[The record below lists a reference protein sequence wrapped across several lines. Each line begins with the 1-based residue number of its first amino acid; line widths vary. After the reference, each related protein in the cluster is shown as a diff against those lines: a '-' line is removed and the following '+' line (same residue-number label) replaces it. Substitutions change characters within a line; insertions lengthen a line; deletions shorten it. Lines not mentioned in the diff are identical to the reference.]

1 MSICRS
7 KEPASAC
14 AEEVYFAPISV
25 CVFDAIWGREAILQ
39 SQVVSQ
45 TQKWAWVTVYL
56 PPFAPDDERTHTSLR
71 RSGVETDGR
80 P

>member
-25 CVFDAIWGREAILQ
+25 CVFDAIWKAILQ

-56 PPFAPDDERTHTSLR
+56 PLPQTTSERTR
-71 RSGVETDGR
+71 R
-80 P
+80 